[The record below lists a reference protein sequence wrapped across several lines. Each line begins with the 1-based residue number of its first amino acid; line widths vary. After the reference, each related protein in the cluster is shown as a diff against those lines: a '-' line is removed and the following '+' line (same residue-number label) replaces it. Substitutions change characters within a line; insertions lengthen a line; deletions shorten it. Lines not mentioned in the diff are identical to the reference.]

1 MAGLR
6 IIKLQL
12 SVDVIFNVF
21 VPDQKRESERKMQQ
35 RERVL
40 MEREER
46 MQREWQ
52 RVQAMRPSSNAG
64 VNNPSGNTPLPRPGS
79 FSSPSPLPFPNMGM
93 SFFFFWYTGQYLTE
107 CCRTD
112 PGFLTAEESRNLLN
126 AMKAYESEKDVSVA
140 NVIGPC

>member
-1 MAGLR
+1 
-6 IIKLQL
+6 
-12 SVDVIFNVF
+12 
-21 VPDQKRESERKMQQ
+21 MQQ

-52 RVQAMRPSSNAG
+52 RVQAMRPTSNNGGNNTSS
-64 VNNPSGNTPLPRPGS
+64 TPLPRPGS
-79 FSSPSPLPFPNMGM
+79 FSSPSPLPFPNMGTYICM
-93 SFFFFWYTGQYLTE
+93 YDTSEHYLIE
-107 CCRTD
+107 SCPAD

-140 NVIGPC
+140 NMIE